1 MSKRWTGIRAG
12 VGVLAI
18 ASTCGVVALE
28 AQDGKPTIA
37 VFSGQNATIQSGL
50 PLVTSNKVREK
61 YGLPLRTD
69 SNGRPLRFD
78 ILRPQRLAAP
88 VTVYIEAFSA
98 HPLEKDASELYAPPD
113 GYVNPQTG
121 VFNRQRQGPN
131 DIPVYEATLRPSDG
145 LYMLPYMARQANGS
159 AWDGHCASANAP
171 VDQCRQNYYPDAS
184 RTFEEVDRFHE
195 NAFSARA
202 NFDFYRAVPPAGY
215 RKGLPA
221 NERTDV
227 GDGDIRRE
235 VWGEHFFPS
244 GSHREEPARFELAR
258 ITNMAQRALSSG
270 KYAGAI
276 WMAGSS
282 QIEETVYWLNLL
294 IDTRVPIVGNASQS
308 GHGVLGNDGNRN
320 MVHSVEYLLS
330 GIWKDAS
337 GLDRIGVV
345 MVQERRVI
353 AAREVQKIAARPGG
367 YVPTG
372 GHGGVVAS
380 IDPTRLTSLPI
391 QKHTHTSEVNV
402 TQLPATVQGVR
413 RVGNRIGSVPVA
425 VKDRNGQLLPA
436 AIPRVG
442 IVKYA
447 TFGGDDYADDPVGEV
462 EISARIEKNLSDFPL
477 SGFVVEANEPYGNVH
492 ESLQLA
498 LERAVLR
505 GMPVVRVGRG
515 NTEDFTSRSRFML
528 GGGNLTA
535 TKARLLLMACLMKFG
550 SLPVP
555 MDPDRPTAAELR
567 ALEARMAQYQAVFDT
582 H

>member
-1 MSKRWTGIRAG
+1 MSQRMKPCAWAG
-12 VGVLAI
+12 ALAM
-18 ASTCGVVALE
+18 ASLGGAMAVE
-28 AQDGKPTIA
+28 ARQAKPTIA
-37 VFSGQNATIQSGL
+37 VFSGQNATIQNGL
-50 PLVTSNKVREK
+50 PLITSNKAREK

-69 SNGRPLRFD
+69 EQGRALRFD
-78 ILRPQRLAAP
+78 LLRPQRLAAP

-98 HPLEKDASELYAPPD
+98 HPLEKDATELYAPPD
-113 GYVNPQTG
+113 GYVNRRTG
-121 VFNRQRQGPN
+121 AFNRQRQGP
-131 DIPVYEATLRPSDG
+131 DDVPVYEATLRPSDG
-145 LYMLPYMARQANGS
+145 LYMLPYMARQADGG
-159 AWDGHCASANAP
+159 AWDGYCTSANAATE
-171 VDQCRQNYYPDAS
+171 QCRQNYYPDAS
-184 RTFEEVDRFHE
+184 RTFEEVDRFFE
-195 NAFSARA
+195 NAFSSLAD
-202 NFDFYRAVPPAGY
+202 FDFYRAVPPAGY
-215 RKGLPA
+215 RKGLLA
-221 NERTDV
+221 SERTDV
-227 GDGDIRRE
+227 GSGDIPRE
-235 VWGEHFFPS
+235 IWGEHFFPS

-258 ITNMAQRALSSG
+258 ITNMAQRAMSSG
-270 KYAGAI
+270 KYAGGI

-294 IDTRVPIVGNASQS
+294 VDTRVPIVGNASQS

-320 MVHSVEYLLS
+320 MVSSVEYILS
-330 GIWKDAS
+330 GVWKDAS
-337 GLDRIGVV
+337 GLDRIGAV
-345 MVQERRVI
+345 MVQERRAI

-391 QKHTHTSEVNV
+391 HKHTHTSEVNV
-402 TQLPATVQGVR
+402 TRLPASVQGVR
-413 RVGNRIGSVPVA
+413 RAGNRIDTMPVA
-425 VKDRNGQLLPA
+425 IKDGNGDLLPT

-447 TFGGDDYADDPVGEV
+447 TFGGDDYADDPLDEV
-462 EISARIEKNLSDFPL
+462 EISARIDRNLTGFPL
-477 SGFVVEANEPYGNVH
+477 AGFVVEANEPYGNVH

-498 LERAVLR
+498 LERAAVR
-505 GMPVVRVGRG
+505 RMPVVRVGRG

-555 MDPDRPTAAELR
+555 ADPERPTAAELK
-567 ALEARMAQYQAVFDT
+567 ALEAKMVQYQAVFDL